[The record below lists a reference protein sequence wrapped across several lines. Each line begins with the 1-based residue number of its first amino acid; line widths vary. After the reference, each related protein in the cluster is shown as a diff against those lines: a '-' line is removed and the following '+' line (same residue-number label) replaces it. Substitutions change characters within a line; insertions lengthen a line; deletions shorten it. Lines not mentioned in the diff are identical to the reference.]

1 MMIRLGVLCTILILA
16 GCSLHDPIKVE
27 LSVTPPPEYL
37 ENQAVDEQGLSVDE
51 WWLVFNDERLNL
63 LMAELFDQ
71 NLEMTQAIARLEQVE
86 AAFRI
91 TRSDQS
97 PVLSGGGN
105 LSRSKQPG
113 LTGDFTD
120 GSQQSSF
127 SFGGDFIGNSQQL
140 SLAASYELDL
150 WGKLAAQSRAAEL
163 ELLASRQD
171 VETLYLGLSARL
183 TDLYFLA
190 VEQRAQLVLTDQSI
204 ASFADTVA
212 RVENRYNLG
221 LVPAVDMYQARQNL
235 TGAQAVRY
243 LFEARLA
250 EAEHAIAVLIGRYP
264 ERSPGGGLEQ
274 LPRAPE
280 LFAVGIPA
288 DLISQRPD
296 LQAALQRVTAAD
308 SRIAAAI
315 ADRFPSIS
323 LSGGYGSLRQDVTA
337 GLIKGEFWSLLGN
350 LALPIVDGGRRRAEV
365 ERKEAALREAVAN
378 YQQKVL
384 SAFQEVEDALVNNFA
399 TEQRLERLAET
410 AQATSATLRLSTDR
424 YLAGLVDYLP
434 VLTAQRTDFDVSSRL
449 LAAQRQ
455 LLADRIS
462 LARSLGG
469 VWMQDKVNSRLQVNK
484 DKK

>member
-1 MMIRLGVLCTILILA
+1 MMIRLSALFTILLLA
-16 GCSLHDPIKVE
+16 GCSLHSPTEVK
-27 LSVTPPPEYL
+27 LSVDPPLEYL
-37 ENQAVDEQGLSVDE
+37 ENQAVGEPGLSIDQ
-51 WWLVFNDERLNL
+51 WWLAFNDEHLNS
-63 LMAELFDQ
+63 LMTELFDQ

-86 AAFRI
+86 AAFKI
-91 TRSDQS
+91 VRSAQS

-105 LSRSKQPG
+105 LSRSSQPG
-113 LTGDFTD
+113 LAD
-120 GSQQSSF
+120 
-127 SFGGDFIGNSQQL
+127 DFIGDSQQL
-140 SLAASYELDL
+140 SLAAGYELDL
-150 WGKLAAQSRAAEL
+150 WGKLASQTRAAEL
-163 ELLASRQD
+163 ELSASRQE
-171 VETLYLGLSARL
+171 VQTLYLGLSARL
-183 TDLYFLA
+183 TDFYFLA
-190 VEQRAQLVLTDQSI
+190 VEQRAQLALTEQSI
-204 ASFADTVA
+204 ASFADTVE

-235 TGAQAVRY
+235 SGAQAARY

-264 ERSPGGGLEQ
+264 ERSPAGSLEQ
-274 LPRAPE
+274 LPSAPE

-296 LQAALQRVTAAD
+296 LLAALQRVEAAD
-308 SRIAAAI
+308 SRVAAAI

-323 LSGGYGSLRQDVTA
+323 LSAGYGSLRQDVTA

-350 LALPIVDGGRRRAEV
+350 LAMPIVDGGRRRAEV
-365 ERKEAALREAVAN
+365 DRKKAALQEAVAA

-399 TEQRLERLAET
+399 TERRIERLAET
-410 AQATSATLRLSTDR
+410 AQATDATLRLSTDR

-449 LAAQRQ
+449 LDARRQ

-469 VWMQDKVNSRLQVNK
+469 AWMQDKINSRMQVAK
-484 DKK
+484 DKKQ

>member
-1 MMIRLGVLCTILILA
+1 MMIRLSILCTILVLA
-16 GCSLHDPIKVE
+16 GCSLHDPTKVE

-37 ENQAVDEQGLSVDE
+37 ENQAVDEPGLSVDQ
-51 WWLVFNDERLNL
+51 WWLVFNNERLNR
-63 LMAELFDQ
+63 LMTELFAQ

-86 AAFRI
+86 AAFRV
-91 TRSDQS
+91 TRSAQS
-97 PVLSGGGN
+97 PVLAGGASQ
-105 LSRSKQPG
+105 SRTSQPG
-113 LTGDFTD
+113 LQD
-120 GSQQSSF
+120 
-127 SFGGDFIGNSQQL
+127 DFIGDNQQL
-140 SLAASYELDL
+140 SLAAGYELDL

-163 ELLASRQD
+163 ELSASRQD

-190 VEQRAQLVLTDQSI
+190 VEQRAQLALTEQSI

-235 TGAQAVRY
+235 TGAQAARY

-274 LPRAPE
+274 LPSAPT

-296 LQAALQRVTAAD
+296 LQAALQRVAAAD
-308 SRIAAAI
+308 SRVAAAI

-323 LSGGYGSLRQDVTA
+323 FSGGYGSLRQDVTA

-384 SAFQEVEDALVNNFA
+384 SAFQEVEDALINNFA
-399 TEQRLERLAET
+399 TERRVEHLAET
-410 AQATSATLRLSTDR
+410 AQATGATLRLSTDR

-434 VLTAQRTDFDVSSRL
+434 VLTAQRTDFDISSRL
-449 LAAQRQ
+449 LGAQRQ

-469 VWMQDKVNSRLQVNK
+469 AWMQDKMNSRLQLEK

>member
-1 MMIRLGVLCTILILA
+1 MMIRLGVLCMILILA

-37 ENQAVDEQGLSVDE
+37 ENQEVGEQGLSVDQ

-63 LMAELFDQ
+63 LMTELFAQ

-91 TRSDQS
+91 TRSAQS
-97 PVLSGGGN
+97 PALVGGASQG
-105 LSRSKQPG
+105 RSNQPG
-113 LTGDFTD
+113 LHD
-120 GSQQSSF
+120 
-127 SFGGDFIGNSQQL
+127 DFIGDSQQL

-150 WGKLAAQSRAAEL
+150 WGKLAAQSQAAEL
-163 ELLASRQD
+163 ELSASRQD

-190 VEQRAQLVLTDQSI
+190 VEQRSQLALTEQSI
-204 ASFADTVA
+204 ASFADTA
-212 RVENRYNLG
+212 TRVENRYNLG

-235 TGAQAVRY
+235 TGAQAARY

-250 EAEHAIAVLIGRYP
+250 EAEHAMAVLIGRYP
-264 ERSPGGGLEQ
+264 ERSPDGSLEQ
-274 LPRAPE
+274 LPSAPD
-280 LFAVGIPA
+280 LFATGIPA
-288 DLISQRPD
+288 SLISQRPD
-296 LQAALQRVTAAD
+296 LQAALQRVEAAD
-308 SRIAAAI
+308 AGVAAAI

-365 ERKEAALREAVAN
+365 ERQEAALREAVAN

-399 TEQRLERLAET
+399 TEQRVERLAET
-410 AQATSATLRLSTDR
+410 AQATGATMRLSTDR

-469 VWMQDKVNSRLQVNK
+469 AWMQDKVNSRLQVNK